1 MQALSVTPARV
12 VNEDVANVVS
22 ILEKHEQM
30 LKTCLRVYQPALK
43 ETSTLA
49 GTTVKYQITYD
60 NARLMTANINY
71 TGEAIPVSVDHA
83 EARDQSRMFTGNM
96 SSQDAETF
104 WK

>member
-12 VNEDVANVVS
+12 ANKDVANVVS

-49 GTTVKYQITYD
+49 GTTVKYQNTYD
-60 NARLMTANINY
+60 NARLMTGNIDD
-71 TGEAIPVSVDHA
+71 TGEVTPVSVGSA
-83 EARDQSRMFTGNM
+83 EARGQSRMFTGHM
-96 SSQDAETF
+96 SSQAAENF